1 MSNNYTMSPFWKN
14 VNEELQYQ
22 GMNIKTLSALTGIP
36 YTTITNGRNRPD
48 SIPTADVA
56 LKISKV
62 LNKSLEWLLGES
74 VLLPKSN
81 ETDVSSNEENVLQ
94 ELNLYHKYE
103 RLITSLENRSVRTQT
118 AFINLATA
126 INEE

>member
-56 LKISKV
+56 LKLSKV

>member
-103 RLITSLENRSVRTQT
+103 RLITSLEKRSVRTQT

>member
-126 INEE
+126 ISEE

>member
-1 MSNNYTMSPFWKN
+1 MSPFWKN

-22 GMNIKTLSALTGIP
+22 GMNLKTLASLTGIP

-62 LNKSLEWLLGES
+62 LDKPLDFLLGDDAKLPDNSLNENPKNSDSQNKILLKKYRNLIMNLEKCPAKIQDSFIRMSKAIAES
-74 VLLPKSN
+74 R
-81 ETDVSSNEENVLQ
+81 E
-94 ELNLYHKYE
+94 
-103 RLITSLENRSVRTQT
+103 
-118 AFINLATA
+118 
-126 INEE
+126 

>member
-1 MSNNYTMSPFWKN
+1 MSPFWKN

>member
-94 ELNLYHKYE
+94 KLNLYHKYE

-126 INEE
+126 ISEE